1 MVYFLLVI
9 SFIINGIIIFAL
21 FTLFTRVKRTE
32 EIELRQKEVAREI
45 EDLFSSYLLEIKEEN
60 KRLETNLR
68 RPDHTAF
75 KRENRELKKE
85 SYLPPE
91 PNLETNQYEP
101 SSHSRV
107 INLYKEGESPGNI
120 AKLLNIGKTETEL
133 IIKFHQKK

>member
-32 EIELRQKEVAREI
+32 EIELRRNEVAREI

-60 KRLETNLR
+60 KRLETNLSR
-68 RPDHTAF
+68 QDKNGFT
-75 KRENRELKKE
+75 RENREQKRE
-85 SYLPPE
+85 SYLPPHPSQE
-91 PNLETNQYEP
+91 NRRYEP
-101 SSHSRV
+101 SPHSRV
-107 INLYKEGESPGNI
+107 IKLHKEGETVDDI
-120 AKLLNIGKTETEL
+120 AKQLNLGITETEL